1 MYFNFL
7 PEILYPSLNPESNSI
22 SDFDRVKNFFRR
34 IQIPEQVFQ
43 NVNYY
48 SKYNIQ
54 NNDRPDTVAELIYD
68 NPELDWVI
76 LLTNNITDLYS
87 EWPLDDK
94 TFYEYLNQKY
104 KGRNYNDTAYY
115 ETNEIKDSSNRTILP
130 AGIRV
135 DNSFTFTN
143 PLTGQIVSNSKK
155 TITYLDIE
163 TKLNDA
169 KRNIFVLKPFYIE
182 KLISDYSDSSFYDFS
197 SDRLDSRIKKA
208 NNFRI

>member
-22 SDFDRVKNFFRR
+22 SNFDRVKNFFRR
-34 IQIPEQVFQ
+34 IQIPEKVFQ

-135 DNSFTFTN
+135 DSSFTFTN

-169 KRNIFVLKPFYIE
+169 KRNIFVIKPSYVE